1 MGARLPRAGAPP
13 TSVGSREPLGMCA
26 LVICHVGQETA
37 RLRKAVV
44 QPRERALRF
53 FAEVPSDFR
62 WFGWSRR
69 AVPVPEPALRHPCRH
84 PGAEAL
90 GTRRPLAQVPVLLRL
105 DVSKLV
111 SYLLS
116 GPESRG
122 SSSSACPRS
131 PASPSRSLPPARFPL
146 PGSGLAVCEQ
156 ERGRDLGDGSVRTWV
171 LRRVA
176 GPSRHLPSHI
186 PPAAVVMRHK

>member
-13 TSVGSREPLGMCA
+13 TSVGSREPLGTCA
-26 LVICHVGQETA
+26 SVICHVGQETA

-44 QPRERALRF
+44 QPREQALRF

-131 PASPSRSLPPARFPL
+131 PASPSRSLPP
-146 PGSGLAVCEQ
+146 PGSLCRAPAWRSASRKGAGTWGTAQFEPGSLGELLAPPGICPH
-156 ERGRDLGDGSVRTWV
+156 TY
-171 LRRVA
+171 
-176 GPSRHLPSHI
+176 LP
-186 PPAAVVMRHK
+186 PR